1 MYDSGVHREGNG
13 RLLRAATRGSRLAL
27 WQTDFVAGQLSQAW
41 PGLTVEAVH
50 IDTRG
55 DRMPDVPLS
64 RIGNKGLFTR
74 ELEDALRAGTVQ
86 FVVHSL
92 KDLPTSLAEGM
103 TIAAMLER
111 GDPRDAL
118 VAREPATLASLTPG
132 ARVGTCSLR
141 RRAQLLA
148 LRPDLE
154 ILDLRGNVPTRLGK
168 VANGELDA
176 AVLAYAGL
184 ERLGLQ
190 RRAVEV
196 FEPDVMLPAP
206 AQGVLAVEIAAAHAG
221 LAELFAPLDDLA
233 TRLAALAERTLLA
246 DLEGGC
252 RVPVGALAR
261 AGQAAGSGSMP
272 ASSISTAR
280 RRLARRS
287 KGRSATPPRQPRSA
301 TPQPQR

>member
-27 WQTDFVAGQLSQAW
+27 WQTDFVATQLSQAW

-50 IDTRG
+50 NDTRR

-64 RIGNKGLFTR
+64 RIGDKGLFTR

-86 FVVHSL
+86 FAVHSL

-154 ILDLRGNVPTRLGK
+154 ILDLSRQRADARG
-168 VANGELDA
+168 
-176 AVLAYAGL
+176 
-184 ERLGLQ
+184 
-190 RRAVEV
+190 
-196 FEPDVMLPAP
+196 
-206 AQGVLAVEIAAAHAG
+206 QGGPGPRPGGPQHIAAG
-221 LAELFAPLDDLA
+221 CSV
-233 TRLAALAERTLLA
+233 TR
-246 DLEGGC
+246 
-252 RVPVGALAR
+252 
-261 AGQAAGSGSMP
+261 
-272 ASSISTAR
+272 
-280 RRLARRS
+280 
-287 KGRSATPPRQPRSA
+287 ATPMSSGEM
-301 TPQPQR
+301 T